1 MNAKLKRILLLI
13 ALIIWDVLSVIF
25 AIDIGVVVTNGGK
38 PISGEL
44 FHNMTQF
51 FALVVGCYLLTNVI
65 TGSYDV
71 VHKRK
76 ADFSD
81 ALRLG
86 LSCVLGCVST
96 YAAALLLFEGNPDG
110 TRYFYV
116 TDEYMMPLYSLLVIA
131 VFTWFL
137 MIFGRIASRMAS
149 MANNYWIKLSNK
161 DNMKRVLIFGA
172 GEAGQALVTKLANN
186 PHNNRIPVVAID
198 SNKDLWGQ
206 KLGGIPIVD
215 GGNDILVDTIRKYD
229 IDEVIV
235 AIPSAP
241 RELLKYVLECCS
253 EEKVNMMRFGTLQD
267 VHLSDLSNTQIG
279 NINLEELLRR
289 DSVDLDM
296 EVVNNFIKD
305 EVVMVTGGVGSI
317 GSEICRQVLGF
328 GCKKLIIFDIN
339 ENGLFEINNEFK
351 AKFDTSRYVTI
362 LGSIRDINRLSEI
375 MEEYKPKIVFHA
387 AAHKHVPMMEINPRE
402 AIKNNVFGT
411 LNTCRAAEKYGVKK
425 FILIST
431 DKAVN
436 PTNIMGASKRIAER
450 VIGMMNARNKGT
462 SYAAVRFGNVLG
474 SNGSVVPVFRRQI
487 EAGGPVT
494 VTHPDM
500 RRYFMT
506 IPEAVQLV
514 LEAGAMANGSETFV
528 LDMGEPVKIYDLA
541 CDLIRLYGYEPNS
554 EIKIEFTGLRP
565 GEKLFEEIQL
575 GDEAVEKT
583 SNDKIFI
590 MKSQPE
596 NEGFVR
602 EKIDNLWD
610 KLTTV
615 SIDEMF
621 ALVLE
626 LVPSFKHKMNG
637 NK

>member
-1 MNAKLKRILLLI
+1 MNAKLRRTLFLCALVVWDIL
-13 ALIIWDVLSVIF
+13 AVIF
-25 AIDIGVVVTNGGK
+25 SINIGVVATNNGK
-38 PISGEL
+38 PIGTNL
-44 FHNMTQF
+44 FNNMTTF
-51 FALVVGCYLLTNVI
+51 FGVVVICYLLTNMI
-65 TGSYDV
+65 TGSYSV
-71 VHKRK
+71 IHKAK
-76 ADFSD
+76 ADISD
-81 ALRLG
+81 AIKLG
-86 LSCVLGCVST
+86 VSCVLGGIST

-110 TRYFYV
+110 TRYFFV
-116 TDEYMMPLYSLLVIA
+116 TEELQLPLYSLVVIC
-131 VFTWFL
+131 VFTWVL
-137 MIFGRIASRMAS
+137 MLIGRVAPRMARLS
-149 MANNYWIKLSNK
+149 SNYWITLNNK

-172 GEAGQALVTKLANN
+172 GEAGQALATKLANN
-186 PHNNRIPVVAID
+186 PQNNRIPVVAID
-198 SNKDLWGQ
+198 SDPNLWGQ
-206 KLGGIPIVD
+206 KLGGIPIMN

-235 AIPSAP
+235 AIPSAT

-305 EVVMVTGGVGSI
+305 EVVLVTGGVGSI

-351 AKFDTSRYVTI
+351 AKFDTSRYETI
-362 LGSIRDINRLSEI
+362 LGSIRDTNRLCEV
-375 MEEYKPKIVFHA
+375 MEKYNPKIVFHA

-514 LEAGAMANGSETFV
+514 LEAGAMAKGSETFV

-541 CDLIRLYGYEPNS
+541 CDLIRLYGYEPNT

-596 NEGFVR
+596 NEEVVKER
-602 EKIDNLWD
+602 IENLWK
-610 KLTTV
+610 KLTVV
-615 SIDEMF
+615 SLDELF

-626 LVPSFKHKMNG
+626 LVPGFKHKMNG